1 MSDPGSLYDGED
13 EDLSMLVP
21 EMRDA
26 YDRLKRSE
34 LAANVAMEK
43 NVYGPQRAMWDQY
56 RKDLEQRRAGPSAAE
71 NLLSIGAALAQPTK
85 YRGFSGMLANVA
97 PVLAEQQ
104 KASRAAED
112 AKRELLMKYGME
124 AQKLTL
130 AQKQAEIEAGRALD
144 KDKFKALLEQYRIAH
159 TPKWMTVDLPDGGKQ
174 IIPLMPGSAPQS
186 PPAVRPPGVPA
197 NWTFEQDANG
207 NSAWVSPDRKQHVEV
222 K

>member
-112 AKRELLMKYGME
+112 AKRELLMKYGIE
-124 AQKLTL
+124 TQKLTL
-130 AQKQAEIEAGRALD
+130 AQKQAEIEAKSALE
-144 KDKFKALLEQYRIAH
+144 KEKFKAIADRYKPVFVPG
-159 TPKWMTVDLPDGGKQ
+159 TGFVIPSLSGASVSSRPANVPTDYIYGKNNTTGQLGWSSPDGRVF
-174 IIPLMPGSAPQS
+174 IPAPDQGG
-186 PPAVRPPGVPA
+186 R
-197 NWTFEQDANG
+197 
-207 NSAWVSPDRKQHVEV
+207 
-222 K
+222 